1 MVLSGE
7 VAQAGGERLRELV
20 ETELTGLALPRPEL
34 RISDI
39 EGDPILIGALRQ
51 AVADARNTVFDT
63 A

>member
-1 MVLSGE
+1 
-7 VAQAGGERLRELV
+7 
-20 ETELTGLALPRPEL
+20 L